1 MRVKEKK
8 TIVLFQGSFCAI
20 SRKRIGFFVL
30 FQGRKNP
37 EYLVA
42 QKLTAC

>member
-1 MRVKEKK
+1 MRVKKKK

-30 FQGRKNP
+30 FQGRKKT
-37 EYLVA
+37 EGLVA
-42 QKLTAC
+42 QRLVVC